1 MPTDA
6 ELEVR
11 DDRVIERL
19 TRALLAL
26 EQDRMAAVE
35 RANECTGRLRSLRK
49 AIADERWGDL
59 RGILSGAEIESLSG
73 VSPSIWEN
81 VEDEVEAALRG
92 D

>member
-35 RANECTGRLRSLRK
+35 RVAECTGRLRSLRE

-59 RGILSGAEIESLSG
+59 RGILPAADIESLSG
-73 VSPSIWEN
+73 VSPSIWEE
-81 VEDEVEAALRG
+81 VEDEVESALQG